1 MRLPEIFTLPRSIRF
16 IIVVAFTAVSVSI
29 TGLLGVGLYRIF
41 ARHTEQLLTESSAQ
55 LLHRV
60 SENLGDYLKNMRALS
75 DAIYY
80 ASIKSKD
87 FAVDNTN
94 REMELLYEANRD
106 DLISLALYRRDGTL
120 LGAAP
125 VAVQKQDVDVRRQA
139 WFQSAAAKVENLHF
153 STPHVQDLGHLAEPR
168 GRVKRG
174 RPEQRGHIAGRH
186 EL

>member
-87 FAVDNTN
+87 CAVDNTN
-94 REMELLYEANRD
+94 REMELL
-106 DLISLALYRRDGTL
+106 
-120 LGAAP
+120 
-125 VAVQKQDVDVRRQA
+125 
-139 WFQSAAAKVENLHF
+139 
-153 STPHVQDLGHLAEPR
+153 
-168 GRVKRG
+168 
-174 RPEQRGHIAGRH
+174 
-186 EL
+186 

>member
-120 LGAAP
+120 LRNRMSMCGGRPGFRA
-125 VAVQKQDVDVRRQA
+125 RRQRSKICTFRRRMCRISLTTRA
-139 WFQSAAAKVENLHF
+139 TAITGS
-153 STPHVQDLGHLAEPR
+153 SR
-168 GRVKRG
+168 
-174 RPEQRGHIAGRH
+174 
-186 EL
+186 